1 MDESV
6 DEVVVE
12 AEDKPTV
19 IQFRDV
25 TAAAYRIKK
34 GVKETPLE
42 VGGYGWLL
50 LGIGERLQNH
60 KPQSWNELVV
70 SQPKPLLGGGNPTAW
85 AIARP

>member
-6 DEVVVE
+6 ANVSGE
-12 AEDKPTV
+12 AEDDEPTV

-42 VGGYGWLL
+42 VGGVMACRD
-50 LGIGERLQNH
+50 IFASR
-60 KPQSWNELVV
+60 
-70 SQPKPLLGGGNPTAW
+70 PKSGVL
-85 AIARP
+85 